1 MPYIV
6 FILFS
11 HSTHVP
17 SPTPSTTHNSFLKG
31 ISHMTIK
38 KLKTKKGRDESGLF
52 IVEGEKF
59 VSEIP
64 EPWIIRQYAMSQR
77 FVDTHDISMYK
88 KRARCEIVRDSI
100 FDGISD
106 TVSPQGI
113 LAVCEKKHWELS
125 NELFKS
131 GSFFLMGENLNDPG
145 NIGTLIRTATA
156 ANAEGVILTSGEIYN
171 PKVIRASAGAV
182 FRLPI
187 ITNIILKEA
196 VTILKSQNV
205 QIYAT
210 HPRGAVFPYSLD
222 LTKRFCLLIGN
233 ESHGISDEAIS
244 FADARVSLPM
254 SECVESLNAS
264 TAGSIL
270 LYEAV
275 RQRLGGN

>member
-1 MPYIV
+1 
-6 FILFS
+6 
-11 HSTHVP
+11 
-17 SPTPSTTHNSFLKG
+17 
-31 ISHMTIK
+31 MTIK

-64 EPWIIRQYAMSQR
+64 ETWVIRQYAMSQR
-77 FVDTHDISMYK
+77 FADSHNLSMYK

-100 FDGISD
+100 FDSISD

-113 LAVCEKKHWELS
+113 LAVCEKKQWKLGD
-125 NELFKS
+125 ELFKNN
-131 GSFFLMGENLNDPG
+131 SFFLMGENLNDPG
-145 NIGTLIRTATA
+145 NIGTLIRTAAA
-156 ANAEGVILTSGEIYN
+156 ANAEGVILITSGEIYN
-171 PKVIRASAGAV
+171 PKVLRASAGAV

-187 ITNIILKEA
+187 ITELTLNEA
-196 VTILKSQNV
+196 VATLKAQDV
-205 QIYAT
+205 QVYAT
-210 HPRGAVFPYSLD
+210 HPHGAIFPYSLD

-233 ESHGISDEAIS
+233 ESHGISDEAVAV
-244 FADARVSLPM
+244 ADILVSLPM
-254 SECVESLNAS
+254 SEIVESLNAS